1 MKGIC
6 TQANQRREAIFFVEK
21 SMNQAEEAGTT
32 AFPEQSQDEWF
43 LRKTFEQDARQGCS
57 LLFRKYYVPLCSHT
71 VRYVYSKEIAEDIVA
86 QVFCDLWENRLYE
99 QVHFSYRAFLY
110 RMVRNRAVDWLR
122 KELGKNR
129 LENLVALSL
138 ETPQLL
144 PEQLMLYD
152 ELVTTIQEA
161 VEALPPQCKKV
172 FLLSRFE
179 GQKNQEI
186 AEHLQLSK
194 RTVETH
200 ISKALFTLRQVL
212 KQVGFGLLF
221 LLAVFLPR

>member
-1 MKGIC
+1 
-6 TQANQRREAIFFVEK
+6 
-21 SMNQAEEAGTT
+21 
-32 AFPEQSQDEWF
+32 
-43 LRKTFEQDARQGCS
+43 
-57 LLFRKYYVPLCSHT
+57 
-71 VRYVYSKEIAEDIVA
+71 
-86 QVFCDLWENRLYE
+86 
-99 QVHFSYRAFLY
+99 
-110 RMVRNRAVDWLR
+110 
-122 KELGKNR
+122 
-129 LENLVALSL
+129 
-138 ETPQLL
+138 
-144 PEQLMLYD
+144 MLYD